1 MSIAFVPSS
10 PGLPHL
16 LELVERAVHVKTGGR
31 IRGLSVRVDGGR
43 LIVSGKTSSYYNKQL
58 VTCAVQR
65 AAEDMSLRNDIEVCE
80 R

>member
-16 LELVERAVHVKTGGR
+16 LELVEQAVHIKTGGR
-31 IRGLSVRVDGGR
+31 IRGLSVRVNDGR

-65 AAEDMSLRNDIEVCE
+65 AVEDMSVTNDVEVC
-80 R
+80 